1 MIINLIDKEFS
12 DLSYNIITFS
22 DGQKLV
28 EVNTS
33 DIPKDYNG
41 TFTIISR
48 ASWSDLEIISS
59 VVHILRNNW
68 NNEIGLIAPYIGGRS
83 DRRFNE
89 DQPHYLK
96 EVYAQVLN
104 SLNFNYVTTLDPHSD
119 VLEATI
125 NRLEII
131 TNETLVEGI
140 VSKLIGTKALVV
152 PDGGA
157 LKKAWNISKYFDGML
172 VCEKHR
178 DIKTGKILGINV
190 PSIEEQR
197 KYDNLVVVDDIC
209 DGGATFTQL
218 AKKLDGDLNLIL
230 IVSHGIFSKGF
241 SPILGYDSVY
251 TTNSVKD
258 FEESPS
264 RVTIIDSINLIM
276 NA

>member
-1 MIINLIDKEFS
+1 MIINLIDKELS
-12 DLSYNIITFS
+12 DISYNIITFS

-28 EVNTS
+28 EVFTS
-33 DIPKDYNG
+33 DISKDYNG

-48 ASWSDLEIISS
+48 ASWADLEIISS
-59 VVHILRNNW
+59 VVHVIRNNW

-96 EVYAQVLN
+96 EVYAPVLN
-104 SLNFNYVTTLDPHSD
+104 SLNFNHVTTLDPHSD

-131 TNETLVEGI
+131 TNESLVKGI
-140 VSKLIGTKALVV
+140 VSKLNGSKALIV

-157 LKKAWNISKYFDGML
+157 LKKAWNISKYFDGVLM
-172 VCEKHR
+172 CQKHR
-178 DIKTGKILGINV
+178 DIKTGKILGVEV
-190 PSIEEQR
+190 PTIEEQR
-197 KYDNLVVVDDIC
+197 KYHSLVVVDDIC
-209 DGGATFTQL
+209 DGGATFMEI
-218 AKKLDGDLNLIL
+218 AKKLDGDINLIL

-241 SPILGYDSVY
+241 SPILGYDSVF

-258 FEESPS
+258 FKESS
-264 RVTIIDSINLIM
+264 SKITIIDSVNLII